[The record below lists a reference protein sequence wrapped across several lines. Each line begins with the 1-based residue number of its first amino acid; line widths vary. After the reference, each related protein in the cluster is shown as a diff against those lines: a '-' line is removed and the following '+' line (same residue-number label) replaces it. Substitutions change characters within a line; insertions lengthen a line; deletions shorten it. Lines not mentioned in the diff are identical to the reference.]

1 MPGGEAQSEG
11 KDGASHRLRTSPSS
25 PHPLATH
32 VGPEGD
38 SVQVVFDAWS
48 PSLPRS
54 PMAMFT
60 MGMSMSSVVEAIVG
74 VAMAMAMV

>member
-1 MPGGEAQSEG
+1 M
-11 KDGASHRLRTSPSS
+11 
-25 PHPLATH
+25 TH

-38 SVQVVFDAWS
+38 SVQVVFDAWR

-54 PMAMFT
+54 PMAMLT

-74 VAMAMAMV
+74 VAMAMAMVQILM